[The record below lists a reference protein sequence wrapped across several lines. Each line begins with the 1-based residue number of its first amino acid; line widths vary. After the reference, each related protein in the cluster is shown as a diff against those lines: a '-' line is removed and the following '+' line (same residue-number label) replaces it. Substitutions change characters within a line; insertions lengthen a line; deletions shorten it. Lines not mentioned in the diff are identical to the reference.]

1 MPQTFHGKELL
12 KEFKWFSKPTHF
24 ELNEQHLVM
33 KPNVNT
39 DFWQRTHYGFQVDN
53 GHFLYKEVSGDFQLT
68 TKVHTKPLNR
78 YDQAGLMV
86 RVSKDTWIK
95 SSVEYIPNESNKLGA
110 VVINNGYSDWSTQ
123 DFEEDQSALYFRM
136 KKVGQDYSLYY
147 SVDGEK
153 WKQLRIAHLF
163 AEEETMQIGIYA
175 CSPQGEGY
183 EASFEFV
190 EIQQ

>member
-33 KPNVNT
+33 KPNVNM
-39 DFWQRTHYGFQVDN
+39 DFWQRTHNGFQVDN

-86 RVSKDTWIK
+86 RVSKDTKLRLNLLKFSNKK
-95 SSVEYIPNESNKLGA
+95 SSGMSKGV
-110 VVINNGYSDWSTQ
+110 
-123 DFEEDQSALYFRM
+123 
-136 KKVGQDYSLYY
+136 
-147 SVDGEK
+147 
-153 WKQLRIAHLF
+153 
-163 AEEETMQIGIYA
+163 
-175 CSPQGEGY
+175 
-183 EASFEFV
+183 
-190 EIQQ
+190 